1 MQGRRTS
8 VPLANAYANWR
19 TSDLGRI
26 TDALERDLILELA
39 GDVTAKTLLDA
50 GCGDGAISVAFAR
63 RGAMVTAID
72 LDPEMVAATRQAGA
86 REKARIHVVQADAR
100 KLPFADAVFE
110 WVIASALLCL
120 AESPEAT
127 VTELARVLTPGGR
140 LVLGDLGR
148 WNAWAAFRRLRGWLG
163 HPIWR
168 RATFHTIGDLRELV
182 VGAGLQI
189 IDERGAVYYPPLT
202 CAARR
207 LAMIDSWLG
216 RTTMTGAAFIAISAT
231 KPVTL

>member
-1 MQGRRTS
+1 MQDRRNS
-8 VPLANAYANWR
+8 VPLADAYARWR
-19 TSDLGRI
+19 ADDLGRI

-50 GCGDGAISVAFAR
+50 GCGDGVISVAFAR
-63 RGAMVTAID
+63 RGATVTAID

-86 REKARIHVVQADAR
+86 REKTHLHVVQADAR
-100 KLPFADAVFE
+100 KLPFAGAVFE
-110 WVIASALLCL
+110 RVIASALLCL
-120 AESPEAT
+120 VESPEAT
-127 VTELARVLTPGGR
+127 VNELARVLTPGGR

-148 WNAWAAFRRLRGWLG
+148 WNAWATIRRLRGWLG

-182 VGAGLQI
+182 AGAGLQI
-189 IDERGAVYYPPLT
+189 VDERGAIYYPPFR

-207 LAMIDSWLG
+207 LATIDSWLG
-216 RTTMTGAAFIAISAT
+216 RTTMVGAAFIAISAT
-231 KPVTL
+231 KPVIS